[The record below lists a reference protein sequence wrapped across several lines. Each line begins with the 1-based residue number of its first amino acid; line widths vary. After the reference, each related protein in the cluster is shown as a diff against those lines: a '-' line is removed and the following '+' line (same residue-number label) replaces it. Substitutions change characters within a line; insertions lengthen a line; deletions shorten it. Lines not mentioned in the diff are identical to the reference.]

1 MNSTES
7 SEPAGTTGGGTSS
20 DEAREAQGAGA
31 ASDEARGALSISLG
45 QASLMVMGGVMA
57 LLITQY
63 FGKGAGTD
71 AFFTAYGFYVIAI
84 AFAQT
89 LRLTALPRLMGDVT
103 GEQEGRLLA
112 ATGAMALLAAVP
124 MLIFAGPLGG
134 LIAAGDPTGV
144 AAETLRLLWPALAC
158 HLIAGVLV
166 PMLTLRS
173 IYTPVGLALMLAS
186 GVSVVAFVLL
196 QPELGIK
203 AVPTSLGLSAAL
215 LVVSLALTLHGDGW
229 RPRFDAFADV
239 GRMARDCADLTVA
252 SASFLIVNVGYLICL
267 AVANHGEQGEATIYA
282 YAFFAAAFLVATTA
296 IPSALV
302 RAPGLLDESGG
313 RGVTAND
320 VVGDFRV
327 ALMLVIPA
335 FGLAALIAQ
344 PAVDLVAGEFFGSDD
359 ATKLTFTLMALA
371 PWVLASIAGVLVVID
386 LLNRGR
392 AKTLAWIALA
402 QAVALVPL
410 AIIGRELLG
419 IAGIALAQA
428 LTMSVATGVQLRSAF
443 GDARPSAARRLS
455 ALALE
460 GFTIALVAFGPAAAL
475 IALAD
480 EPALLVPVLLAGSL
494 ALYAAIARI
503 RFEREWRLLT
513 GIAGRGP
520 RTGQ

>member
-1 MNSTES
+1 MI
-7 SEPAGTTGGGTSS
+7 A
-20 DEAREAQGAGA
+20 
-31 ASDEARGALSISLG
+31 
-45 QASLMVMGGVMA
+45 GGVLA

-63 FGKGAGTD
+63 FGKGVGTD

-112 ATGAMALLAAVP
+112 ATTAMALLAAVP
-124 MLIFAGPLGG
+124 MLIFPEPLGE

-173 IYTPVGLALMLAS
+173 IYTPVGVALMLAS
-186 GVSVVAFVLL
+186 GVGIVSFVLL

-203 AVPTSLGLSAAL
+203 AIPTGLGLSAAL
-215 LVVSLALTLHGDGW
+215 LMVSLGLTLRGDGW
-229 RPRFDAFADV
+229 KPQLGALTNL
-239 GRMARDCADLTVA
+239 GRTARDCADLSIA
-252 SASFLIVNVGYLICL
+252 SASFLIVNVGYLVCL
-267 AVANHGEQGEATIYA
+267 AVANHGQQGEATIYA
-282 YAFFAAAFLVATTA
+282 YAFFAAAFLVSTTA

-302 RAPGLLDESGG
+302 RAPGLLHESGG

-335 FGLAALIAQ
+335 FGLVAMIAQ
-344 PAVDLVAGEFFGSDD
+344 PSVDLVAGEFFGADD
-359 ATKLTFTLMALA
+359 ATKLTYTLMALA
-371 PWVLASIAGVLVVID
+371 PWVVASIAGVLVVID

-392 AKTLAWIALA
+392 AKTLAWIALS
-402 QAVALVPL
+402 QAVLLVPL
-410 AIIGRELLG
+410 AIAGRELLG

-428 LTMSVATGVQLRSAF
+428 LTMSAATAVQLRRAF

-460 GFTIALVAFGPAAAL
+460 GLLIGLLAFGPATAL
-475 IALAD
+475 IALSD
-480 EPALLVPVLLAGSL
+480 EPPILIPVLLIGSL
-494 ALYAAIARI
+494 AVYGAIVRH

-513 GIAGRGP
+513 GIVGRG
-520 RTGQ
+520 